1 MMNFDF
7 SNLLK
12 QTKDNLGIKE
22 VKKTDEEIQFEEE
35 EDAYN
40 ANINGENDDE
50 DLPLAFIKYPV
61 DAIDI
66 FNPEQRAI
74 LDNQYDNLVFSENTI
89 NSSGIVTDMK
99 EFQITTM
106 NIFFRLNCTNID
118 MEILKQNI
126 CPRCNII
133 ECKGNMC
140 EEYIPTNKNDL
151 NKYRST
157 ITVSNHGYTETIPM
171 KIPKQFATQHAYNQ
185 HTCYVQIPDK
195 RVIPGYKT
203 LIQIKKKRLIAFRP
217 SNVKIFK
224 DGSITI
230 LGTKSFKH
238 SLHIAKNILDEL
250 NRINKKNPGFLSFEK
265 KESKVTK
272 IKDKKRSNSNES
284 ILSSSLSS
292 NTTTQ
297 DSNENMNDINETI
310 DISIVLKKKKKRR
323 K

>member
-250 NRINKKNPGFLSFEK
+250 NRINKKTLDFYH
-265 KESKVTK
+265 
-272 IKDKKRSNSNES
+272 
-284 ILSSSLSS
+284 
-292 NTTTQ
+292 
-297 DSNENMNDINETI
+297 
-310 DISIVLKKKKKRR
+310 LKKKSQR
-323 K
+323 